1 MNWIYLALLTACFY
15 ALYNIFIKMASGHIH
30 EITGAVILQVVAFV
44 IGGLWL
50 IYLKMKGVPTEVTS
64 KGIGLA
70 VLAGIFVGL
79 AEIFSFLVFSKG
91 VPASAGIPVIIGGSV
106 LIAAAIGFL
115 WLRETLTL
123 SNLLGLALIV
133 AGIWL
138 LSRKP
143 GI

>member
-15 ALYNIFIKMASGHIH
+15 AFYNVFIKLASGHIH

>member
-30 EITGAVILQVVAFV
+30 EITGAVILQAVAFV